1 MKALDFNALT
11 QPTWQITLK
20 DDAHTVVNLSAPTVD
35 LLERLIAAEPG
46 MNEAAKTKDGRVIR
60 AVFELT
66 AEVMNCNDD
75 GFTFTAEELR
85 DKYRMTL
92 LDVFRLHAGYME
104 FVQEI
109 QNAKN

>member
-20 DDAHTVVNLSAPTVD
+20 DDERTIVNMAAPTVD
-35 LLERLIAAEPG
+35 LVERLIAAEPELS
-46 MNEAAKTKDGRVIR
+46 EAAKTKDGRTIR
-60 AVFELT
+60 AVYELT
-66 AEVMNCNDD
+66 AEIMNCNAD
-75 GFTFTAEELR
+75 GYAFTAEELR
-85 DKYRMTL
+85 GKYRLTL

-104 FVQEI
+104 FIQEM

>member
-20 DDAHTVVNLSAPTVD
+20 DDAHTVVNITAPTVD
-35 LLERLIAAEPG
+35 MVERLIAAGPELT
-46 MNEAAKTKDGRVIR
+46 EASNTKDGRTIQ
-60 AVFELT
+60 AVYALT
-66 AEVMNCNDD
+66 AEIMNCNDD
-75 GFTFTAEELR
+75 GYTFTAEELR
-85 DKYRMTL
+85 DKYRLTL

-104 FVQEI
+104 FIQEV

>member
-20 DDAHTVVNLSAPTVD
+20 DPLHTVVNLAAPTVD
-35 LLERLIAAEPG
+35 LVERLIAAEPELS
-46 MNEAAKTKDGRVIR
+46 EAAKTKDGRTIR
-60 AVFELT
+60 AVYALT
-66 AEVMNCNDD
+66 AEIMSCNDD
-75 GFTFTAEELR
+75 GYTFTAEELR
-85 DKYRMTL
+85 DKYNLTL